1 MNLNE
6 NEDGET
12 SPQSLKFNWSGEIA
26 FKKLATRE
34 ISRFHRIDKIFEREH
49 NHYTTTII
57 IIKCISAHLSVITS
71 FVFLT
76 SRLSHFA

>member
-57 IIKCISAHLSVITS
+57 IIKCISARVHICPSLLHLY
-71 FVFLT
+71 F
-76 SRLSHFA
+76 